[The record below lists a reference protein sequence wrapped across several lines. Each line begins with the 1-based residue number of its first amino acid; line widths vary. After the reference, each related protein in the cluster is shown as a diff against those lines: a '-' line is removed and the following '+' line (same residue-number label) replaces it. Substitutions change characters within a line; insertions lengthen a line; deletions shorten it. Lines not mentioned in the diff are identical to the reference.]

1 MISLAEVRTSCARK
15 NDLSNRR
22 LHFFASRFSIYF
34 SWLFINLGLSANQ
47 VTALFFVV
55 GFIGGLCF
63 LNPEPIFVFAGYVLW
78 RLHIIFDLC
87 DGDVARYTQKFSIN
101 GAYWDYM
108 IHSILYPLYFVGACA
123 SAYMRYEADHFLFI
137 GAFGGIIVSQILSVK
152 NNYYR
157 AMLFNKLE
165 LVKGESSDSV
175 AKRNLVKELTLHI
188 LSFEGFLFVYVLVV
202 LLGLGELAEVFVF
215 AFYLL
220 VFLALIAA
228 KFYLFSVKGNY
239 SKRA

>member
-1 MISLAEVRTSCARK
+1 MILLAEVRRACARK

-34 SWLFINLGLSANQ
+34 SWIFINLGLSANQ
-47 VTALFFVV
+47 VTALFFFV
-55 GFIGGLCF
+55 GFVGGLCF
-63 LNPEPIFVFAGYVLW
+63 LNPEPILVFAGYVLW

-108 IHSILYPLYFVGACA
+108 IHSVLYPFYFVGACA
-123 SAYMRYEADHFLFI
+123 SAYMRYEIEYFLYI

-157 AMLFNKLE
+157 AMLFNKFE
-165 LVKGESSDSV
+165 LVKNGASETV
-175 AKRNLVKELTLHI
+175 VKRNFLKELTLHI
-188 LSFEGFLFVYVLVV
+188 LSFEGFLFVYVLIV
-202 LLGLGELAEVFVF
+202 LLGLGQVAELLVFV
-215 AFYLL
+215 FYLL
-220 VFLALIAA
+220 VFLAVIAT

>member
-1 MISLAEVRTSCARK
+1 MISLVEVRTSCARE

-47 VTALFFVV
+47 VTALFFIV
-55 GFIGGLCF
+55 GFLGGLCF
-63 LNPEPIFVFAGYVLW
+63 LNPEPILVFAGYFLW
-78 RLHIIFDLC
+78 RLHVIFDLC

-108 IHSILYPLYFVGACA
+108 VHSILYPLYFVCACV
-123 SAYMRYEADHFLFI
+123 SAYSRYEAGHFLYM

-157 AMLFNKLE
+157 AMLVSKLE
-165 LVKGESSDSV
+165 LVKGDVSETL
-175 AKRNLVKELTLHI
+175 AKRNFLKELTLHI

-202 LLGLGELAEVFVF
+202 LLGLGEIAEVLVF
-215 AFYLL
+215 TFYLL